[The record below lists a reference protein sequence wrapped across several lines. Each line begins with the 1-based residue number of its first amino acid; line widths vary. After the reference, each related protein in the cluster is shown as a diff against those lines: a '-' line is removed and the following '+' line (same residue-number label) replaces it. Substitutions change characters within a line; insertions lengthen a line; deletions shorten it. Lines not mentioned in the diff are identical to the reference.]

1 MRFFV
6 SCQIDVVNKQFF
18 SSLSWNNPL
27 PKTTLGES
35 YILMIGR
42 HLDVK
47 KKHSLDLKFVFYL
60 LCFLIYVAA
69 SRPTLGLCRG
79 AAIPQ
84 GTLVS
89 ILKICYVFLNKKRI

>member
-47 KKHSLDLKFVFYL
+47 KKHSLDLKFVFISFAFSSTWL
-60 LCFLIYVAA
+60 PHGQLWA
-69 SRPTLGLCRG
+69 SVEGQQFRKVDSC
-79 AAIPQ
+79 Q
-84 GTLVS
+84 
-89 ILKICYVFLNKKRI
+89 F